1 VTLLDRIVPRWDVR
15 ERHRIEVHAPPER
28 VFAAIRE
35 TTLAEMP
42 LTRVLFRLR
51 GLSAKRAGRL
61 LDQLPSS
68 FEVLAEEPDR
78 ELVLGGIGQPW
89 KPLGGR
95 SLRADFVSFDE
106 PGFAK
111 MAMTFRLDGPT
122 LWTETRVQVT
132 DAASRR
138 RFLVYW
144 VAIRAG
150 SGLIRRSML
159 KAIKRRAEAS

>member
-1 VTLLDRIVPRWDVR
+1 MTLLDEIVPRWDVR
-15 ERHRIEVHAPPER
+15 ERHTIEVHAPPER

-35 TTLAEMP
+35 ATLAEMP
-42 LTRVLFRLR
+42 LTRVLFRVR
-51 GLSAKRAGRL
+51 GLSAARARRL
-61 LDQLPSS
+61 LDQLPPG
-68 FEVLAEEPDR
+68 FAVLAEEPGR
-78 ELVLGGIGQPW
+78 ELVFGGIGQPW

-95 SLRADFVSFDE
+95 SPSADFVSFDD

-111 MAMTFRLDGPT
+111 MAMTFRLDGST
-122 LWTETRVQVT
+122 LWTETRVRVT

-144 VAIRAG
+144 IAIRAG

-159 KAIKRRAEAS
+159 KAIKRRAEAG